1 MDRKHEGPHVQLSFS
16 LREDGAQRNPTQ
28 EIEEIFSVFPTC
40 IALTLMNPFLILQY
54 KTLPGFP
61 WPITVTAIPVY
72 FTTHPES
79 FPLEL
84 GLPAAGPPL
93 LLPCE
98 LQRWKTP
105 SFDTMHQL
113 FQAFDER
120 KVAINGFQWFGV
132 RLLGEVHGDPP
143 VQWESYFPKRVNKIH
158 ISYVFQTTIETPGSL
173 RLKTPTDVEP
183 GDGNYSNMLRPGVI
197 LSSGI
202 GADGSELRTT
212 SGVCVESP
220 SGEKFVT
227 CASHGF
233 PLGLEDAYHP
243 SAAGSKIGTAV
254 RQFWDTDISLLRLAE
269 GIQYSRKPFSSS
281 DYDAV
286 PLTSINNPLTLCIGD
301 YMYMNTT
308 FNGHCEGCF
317 VGMKTA
323 RIPSD
328 EPGIPHHYIF
338 GTFAYL
344 GNGSERL
351 LDGCCGG
358 VVWTEQGEAIGQF
371 RFLSKERSLAYITS
385 FEHLIQ
391 LGYQLSQIGEED

>member
-1 MDRKHEGPHVQLSFS
+1 MR
-16 LREDGAQRNPTQ
+16 R
-28 EIEEIFSVFPTC
+28 
-40 IALTLMNPFLILQY
+40 
-54 KTLPGFP
+54 
-61 WPITVTAIPVY
+61 
-72 FTTHPES
+72 
-79 FPLEL
+79 
-84 GLPAAGPPL
+84 
-93 LLPCE
+93 
-98 LQRWKTP
+98 
-105 SFDTMHQL
+105 HQL

-143 VQWESYFPKRVNKIH
+143 VQWESYFSKRVNKIH
-158 ISYVFQTTIETPGSL
+158 ISYVFQNTIETPGSL
-173 RLKTPTDVEP
+173 RLKTPTEVEP

-243 SAAGSKIGTAV
+243 SAAGSKIGTVV

-269 GIQYSRKPFSSS
+269 GIQYSREPFSAS

-286 PLTSINNPLTLCIGD
+286 PLTSINKPLTLCIGD
-301 YMYMNTT
+301 YMYMNTP

-317 VGMKTA
+317 VGTKTA
-323 RIPSD
+323 RIPSN
-328 EPGIPHHYIF
+328 EPGIPHRYIF
-338 GTFAYL
+338 STFAYL
-344 GNGSERL
+344 GNGSERP

-391 LGYQLSQIGEED
+391 LGYCRYVGSR